1 MSDIIFLALLAVAL
15 VGVYRTVA
23 PHLATGQR
31 TNDRAATELMSDQTS
46 WWIGLLLGFAA
57 IAAVGIAAVTE
68 DANFRLFALMF
79 AFFGTA
85 MSAAEIV
92 RRVDAW
98 RRVRANAAETVG

>member
-15 VGVYRTVA
+15 VGVYRAVA
-23 PHLATGQR
+23 PHLVAGQP
-31 TNDRAATELMSDQTS
+31 TNDRAATELFSDQSS

-57 IAAVGIAAVTE
+57 IATVGLAAVTE
-68 DANFRLFALMF
+68 DSNFRLFALMF

-85 MSAAEIV
+85 MSAAEII

-98 RRVRANAAETVG
+98 RRIRATAAETVR